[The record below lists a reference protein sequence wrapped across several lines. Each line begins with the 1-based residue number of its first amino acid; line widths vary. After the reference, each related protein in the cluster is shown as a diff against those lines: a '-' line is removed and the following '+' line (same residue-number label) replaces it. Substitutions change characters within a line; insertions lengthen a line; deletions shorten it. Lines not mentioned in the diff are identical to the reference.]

1 MAFHG
6 QCFIESFP
14 VRMPLRIGVPKETA
28 AGERRV
34 ALVPETAARLAKS
47 GLEVHIEKGAGV
59 RASFP
64 DAAYAEAGAL
74 LASDRAE
81 LFAKTDLV
89 VQVGPS
95 TPEDARSCEK
105 PGGILVSLVY
115 PGRHLESVRAM
126 NAAGIAVYAMDL
138 MPRISRAQSMDVLSS
153 QATAAGYR
161 AALLAAEL
169 SPRFLPML
177 TTAFGTL
184 RPAKVL
190 VCGAGVAGLMAIAT
204 FRRLGAMVEAYDV
217 RSAAAEQVQSLG
229 AKFLALPLE
238 ASGSGGYA
246 RELTDAERHKQ
257 QALLA
262 SAVAAAD
269 AVVTTAN
276 VPGKKA
282 PLIVTRD
289 MVARMRPAAV
299 VVDAAA
305 ESGGNCELTKPG
317 QRVEENGVVIVGP
330 VNLPSELAHHASYMY
345 SKNIEAF
352 LKILIGPDG
361 RVVPAEKD
369 EILAATLLCREGSL
383 RHEPTRQLLE
393 AR

>member
-1 MAFHG
+1 
-6 QCFIESFP
+6 
-14 VRMPLRIGVPKETA
+14 MPLRIGVPKEPA

-34 ALVPETAARLAKS
+34 ALVPETAARLVK
-47 GLEVHIEKGAGV
+47 GGIEVLIEKGAGL
-59 RASFP
+59 RASYP
-64 DAAYAEAGAL
+64 DKSYEEAGAGF
-74 LASDRAE
+74 AGDRAE

-89 VQVGPS
+89 VQVGPP
-95 TPEDARSCEK
+95 TPEDARSYEK
-105 PGGILVSLVY
+105 PGGILISLVY
-115 PGRHLESVRAM
+115 PGRNLDAVRAM
-126 NAAGIAVYAMDL
+126 NEAKLTVFAMDL
-138 MPRISRAQSMDVLSS
+138 MPRISRAQAMDVLSS

-177 TTAFGTL
+177 TTAFGTI

-217 RSAAAEQVQSLG
+217 RAAAAEQVQSLG
-229 AKFLALPLE
+229 AKFLAPPVE

-246 RELTDAERHKQ
+246 RELTEEERAKQ
-257 QALLA
+257 RELLS

-269 AVVTTAN
+269 AVVTAAN

-282 PLIVTRD
+282 PLIITRE
-289 MVARMRPAAV
+289 MLRRMRPAAV

-305 ESGGNCELTKPG
+305 ESGGNCESTKPG
-317 QRVEENGVVIVGP
+317 SRVEENGVIIVGP
-330 VNLPSELAHHASYMY
+330 TNLPGELAHHSSYMY
-345 SKNIEAF
+345 SKNVEAF

-361 RVVPAEKD
+361 RVVPPEQD
-369 EILAATLLCREGSL
+369 EILGATLLCGAGSL
-383 RHEPTRQLLE
+383 KHGPTRELLE
-393 AR
+393 VR

>member
-1 MAFHG
+1 
-6 QCFIESFP
+6 
-14 VRMPLRIGVPKETA
+14 MPLRIGVPKEPA

-47 GLEVHIEKGAGV
+47 GLEVHVERGAGA
-59 RASFP
+59 RAFFP
-64 DAAYAEAGAL
+64 DTAYTEAGAL

-89 VQVGPS
+89 VQLGPP
-95 TPEDARSCEK
+95 TPEDAESYEK
-105 PGGILVSLVY
+105 PGGVLVSLVY
-115 PGRHLESVRAM
+115 PGRNLESVRAM
-126 NAAGIAVYAMDL
+126 NAAGITVYAMDL
-138 MPRISRAQSMDVLSS
+138 MPRISRAQAMDVLSS

-177 TTAFGTL
+177 TTAFGTI
-184 RPAKVL
+184 RPAKAL

-204 FRRLGAMVEAYDV
+204 LRRLGAMVEAYDV

-229 AKFLALPLE
+229 AKFLALPVE

-246 RELTDAERHKQ
+246 RELTDAEREKQ
-257 QALLA
+257 RALLG

-289 MVARMRPAAV
+289 MVGRMRPAAV

-317 QRVEENGVVIVGP
+317 SRVEENGVVIVGP
-330 VNLPSELAHHASYMY
+330 TNLPGELAHHSSYMY

-352 LKILIGPDG
+352 LKILIGSDG
-361 RVVPAEKD
+361 RIVAAEKD
-369 EILAATLLCREGSL
+369 EILDATLLCREGSL
-383 RHEPTRQLLE
+383 KHGPTRQLLE